1 MPKIMSFRRN
11 PCCNSYYNSDNSDD
25 NDDNESFNK
34 KTEGI
39 KKYTSELNN
48 DSNNNSIERKK

>member
-11 PCCNSYYNSDNSDD
+11 RCYNSYRNSDNSDD
-25 NDDNESFNK
+25 NDDNEYFDK

-39 KKYTSELNN
+39 KKHISELNN
-48 DSNNNSIERKK
+48 DSNNKSIERKT